1 MASTWCGVFARGKER
16 WRGSNHLVLISQF
29 LCVNSCSSC
38 KQAILWEL
46 VLPITG
52 TTQDGEGRKE
62 DEEDEEDGG

>member
-1 MASTWCGVFARGKER
+1 M
-16 WRGSNHLVLISQF
+16 LISQF